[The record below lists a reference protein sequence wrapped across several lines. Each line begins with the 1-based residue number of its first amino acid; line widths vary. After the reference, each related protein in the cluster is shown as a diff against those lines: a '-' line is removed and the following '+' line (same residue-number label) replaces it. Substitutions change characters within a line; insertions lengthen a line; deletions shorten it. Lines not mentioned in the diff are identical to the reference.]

1 MATPTS
7 LYDMDRDTRLSKN
20 MTLGEALDMLPEPN
34 LEGFFNGEAEKAI
47 QQNHVYIIESDL
59 IDRGGPRLVDAL
71 EEVATDIHPGLFEG
85 GTQNE
90 ASIPQSPGFGVIPLT
105 FAFLA
110 VLLIRLKR

>member
-1 MATPTS
+1 MGSEGVVLICRYFMNEP
-7 LYDMDRDTRLSKN
+7 RLKT
-20 MTLGEALDMLPEPN
+20 M
-34 LEGFFNGEAEKAI
+34 KAI

-71 EEVATDIHPGLFEG
+71 EEVAADIHPDLFEG

-90 ASIPQSPGFGVIPLT
+90 TSIPQSPGFGVIPLA

-110 VLLIRLKR
+110 VLLIRLKK